1 MQEQLN
7 FLFKFAQDIIGEN
20 NNIKEEINSLD
31 NKLMVFT
38 EDMLELINNDSETKK
53 ESVSNEKEN

>member
-20 NNIKEEINSLD
+20 NNIKEEITSLD